1 MAKFDDSLDVEK
13 INLNNNDGRGT
24 WRLCKPLV
32 YESDVLKDVI
42 QVPAGFQTDFA
53 SVPRIPIIF
62 DILGDRGDLAG
73 VVHDYLYDKQCTINT
88 DRKTADKVLKEALI
102 AQGVTAWMAWVMYLG
117 VRIGASSHFRK

>member
-73 VVHDYLYDKQCTINT
+73 VVHDCLYDKQCTINT

-117 VRIGASSHFRK
+117 VRIGAASHFRK